1 MSGEADGEAD
11 VPPHLSHAGAVL
23 VDDAP
28 EGKKVPLGRGVW
40 AVKNGE
46 DLWGI
51 SANGT
56 VVDWICPSRFLSAQE
71 ILTHCYNLT
80 GGGSLR
86 LEDGDN
92 REPEERGMGYQ

>member
-1 MSGEADGEAD
+1 MTEDGSEAD
-11 VPPHLSHAGAVL
+11 VPPQLSHAGAVL

-28 EGKKVPLGRGVW
+28 EGEEVPLGRGVW
-40 AVKNGE
+40 AVKNDE

-71 ILTHCYNLT
+71 ILTHCYSLA
-80 GGGSLR
+80 GGGSLV
-86 LEDGDN
+86 LEDGDTG
-92 REPEERGMGYQ
+92 EPEGRGMGYQ